1 MANFN
6 RRILEEKAKRIRRLT
21 VDSIGKLG
29 VGHIGGCLSIADVLA
44 VLYYGHMNVDPKN
57 PKAKG
62 RDRLILSK
70 GHAGPAL
77 YATLAMKGFF
87 PVAELDT
94 LNRPNTN
101 LPSHCDM
108 NKTPGIDMTTGSL
121 GQGFSCA
128 VGAAIGSK
136 LRSDNAFIY
145 TIIGDGES
153 QEGQIWEAAMLAAHK
168 GLDNLI
174 AFTDFNGMQ
183 IDGYVNEVN
192 NLEDL
197 AEKWRA
203 FNWNVIDV
211 TNGNDVGE
219 IYDAVSQAK
228 QKNGKPTMILL
239 RTVKGK
245 GVSFVEAAGVGC
257 HNMPITPEQRLQ
269 ALKELS

>member
-1 MANFN
+1 MKKFN
-6 RRILEEKAKRIRRLT
+6 KEAVEKKAKLIRRLT

-44 VLYYGHMNVDPKN
+44 VLYHCQMNVDPKN
-57 PKAKG
+57 PKAEG

-77 YATLAMKGFF
+77 YAALAEMGYF
-87 PVAELDT
+87 PKSELDT
-94 LNRPNTN
+94 LNQPGTN

-108 NKTPGIDMTTGSL
+108 KRTPGIDMTTGSL

-128 VGAAIGSK
+128 VGVAIGSK
-136 LRSDNAFIY
+136 LRDDDATIY
-145 TIIGDGES
+145 AIIGDGES

-183 IDGYVNEVN
+183 IDGYVKEVN

-197 AEKWRA
+197 AAKWQA

-211 TNGNDVGE
+211 PDGNNVE
-219 IYDAVSQAK
+219 QINEAVQQAK
-228 QKNGKPTMILL
+228 NRNGKPTMILL
-239 RTVKGK
+239 RTIKGK

-257 HNMPITPEQRLQ
+257 HNMPITNEQRLQ